1 MTGKTPNLR
10 RKSLSHS
17 FSSVPVTAL
26 SSFLSEFCVQ
36 ISSVTTGG
44 DSAPPCSSVGSSF
57 HSTAWLKDQLKRSN
71 KKEIRFYIACLYS
84 D

>member
-26 SSFLSEFCVQ
+26 SFSEFCAQ
-36 ISSVTTGG
+36 KSSVTTGG

-71 KKEIRFYIACLYS
+71 KKEIRFLIA
-84 D
+84 